1 MSVKV
6 YFDAKKNQAI
16 AILEPLNNAKKTPI
30 FVYCYIRIRYFRAK
44 VPILYCKTY
53 PTPYFIVQLD
63 SNHTSVWTV
72 RVFFLAVSNT
82 SPMNYD
88 EDSRFCMNCP
98 KTFDGN
104 IPYFRLFLPFWGD
117 VWA

>member
-1 MSVKV
+1 MLKYPFYVVKPT
-6 YFDAKKNQAI
+6 
-16 AILEPLNNAKKTPI
+16 L
-30 FVYCYIRIRYFRAK
+30 
-44 VPILYCKTY
+44 
-53 PTPYFIVQLD
+53 TPYFIVQID

-117 VWA
+117 IWAWLLGVIRWVILTILEGKWGLNLGGGMVDF